1 MKKIYIV
8 LTYSG
13 TLLSK
18 VIKEFTKDE
27 FSHVSI
33 SLDIELE
40 QMYSFG
46 RLHPYNMFMAG
57 FVQEKIH
64 EGTFKRFYNTRTKV
78 YELAV
83 TDEQYNKVVET
94 IENIKKERE
103 KYKFNILG
111 LFAVG
116 FHKKLRNKNSFY
128 CAEFVKYVME
138 QAKIDIKLPEIVKPE
153 DFKQIEGLQEI
164 YGGYLRQYQTE
175 DVRLSKRLR
184 DTLLIY
190 SKRKSIV

>member
-33 SLDIELE
+33 SLDIGLE
-40 QMYSFG
+40 HMYSFG

-57 FVQEKIH
+57 FVQEKIQ

-78 YELAV
+78 YELEV
-83 TDEQYNKVVET
+83 TEEQYYKVA
-94 IENIKKERE
+94 ENIEWIKREKE

-116 FHKKLRNKNSFY
+116 FHKKLGSKNSFY

-138 QAKIDIKLPEIVKPE
+138 QAGIQTNLPQIVKPE
-153 DFKQIEGLQEI
+153 DFKKLEGLQEI
-164 YGGYLRQYQTE
+164 YGGYLRKYQTE
-175 DVRLSKRLR
+175 DVKLSKRLR
-184 DTLLIY
+184 DTLLLY
-190 SKRKSIV
+190 SKRKSAV